1 MLDFK
6 EILDQSETTDEIKLE
21 SKIKAITNEEKIL
34 DTHLDLIPCTYTAD
48 IYPLHLEDRSTQRA
62 SILFRKV
69 APFFFTATGPAY
81 LREMKQIIENQLPI
95 SLRLLEWF
103 VITYSKTHTTHYK
116 LQIFDKKKEHMV
128 DRIFIVY
135 QSYQECLGKY
145 HKRYF
150 DPTRRKGNGLGG
162 QKFVFGYEN
171 DPSTQLE
178 TCLKQLVF
186 FKWAFEN
193 GVVNYVKRNQS
204 VLATVQKET
213 TRINQMKHIEK
224 KARHNTRKRIR
235 NNKMNKCVPFQKD
248 VLELKVT
255 TTK

>member
-6 EILDQSETTDEIKLE
+6 EILDQHQSETTDEIKLE
-21 SKIKAITNEEKIL
+21 SINNTITNDE
-34 DTHLDLIPCTYTAD
+34 TVIPCTYTAD

-69 APFFFTATGPAY
+69 APFFFTAAGPSY
-81 LREMKQIIENQLPI
+81 LREMKQIIENQSPI

-116 LQIFDKKKEHMV
+116 LQIFDKKKGQMV

-213 TRINQMKHIEK
+213 TRINQMKNIKK
-224 KARHNTRKRIR
+224 KAIRGHTRKRIR
-235 NNKMNKCVPFQKD
+235 NNKMNKCEPFQK
-248 VLELKVT
+248 VTHELKII